1 MIPFSVRVYRLLLFA
16 YPAPFRSAY
25 ARQMEGMFR
34 ARCTDEI
41 SSSGTAGLF
50 VVWLQVLLDIAV
62 TAPMEHYFM
71 LLQDI
76 RYASRSLRKSAGF
89 TTAAVVCLTLGI
101 GASTAIFS
109 IVNAVLLKPL
119 PYRDSKN
126 YVRVYTEFPAAKLS
140 KFWFSPPELR
150 NLQRFN
156 TSWDQLEAWATGG
169 ASLQGGDRPLR
180 VNLCYVTGGM
190 MPMLGAVP
198 ETGRPILPANDDP
211 GAETTLV
218 LSHRLWIGAFG
229 GDRQIVGREVQ
240 LDGGKARIIGVMEDS
255 FEFPPGLAEPVD
267 AWSPLQLSAQQM
279 KQTGAHFLSLL
290 AHLRPGVT
298 VAAAGKDLQGIA
310 RILGQADSPGN
321 HAISPV
327 NHPLTVFG
335 FQEETIGAV
344 RTAMLMLLGAVA
356 FFLLIACV
364 NVANLLLA
372 RSDSRRREI
381 GVRKAIGAGG
391 AQLFRQFAVEGL
403 MLSGTGA
410 LLGVVLAWGGVR
422 FIVSTN
428 GGTVPRIREAA
439 LDWRVLVFAVAVAV
453 VTGLVFCIAPMLQ
466 SLRQPVSEVLKAS
479 GGKFSGSRRSHR
491 LRALLVTSEISLSLV
506 LLIGS
511 GLLVR
516 AFWKLQAVDAGI
528 RADHLLTA
536 RLSLTGATFNDRERL
551 RQFWIQAND
560 RLQKIPGVVSATLV
574 AGLPPERSE
583 NDNTTIIEG
592 YSQDAAGLGQIVA
605 FYQEAGDR
613 FFETVGARLIE
624 GRFFDRRDDLGTPSV
639 VIVNQTM
646 ARTFWPGQSAVG
658 RRLRA
663 GQKDFSTVIGVV
675 GDIRNGGM
683 SKPAATEL
691 FLPARQGRVSQDAYA
706 IVRTSGNPELAAD
719 AVRRAIAE
727 VNPTVPVSHFRT
739 LEDVMASTESQP
751 RFLALIL
758 TVFSS
763 LALLLAG
770 FGIYGVV
777 AYSVAQRT
785 PEFGVRIALGAGR
798 GDILAQVLRE
808 GAFLGI
814 VGAVAGCL
822 GAAGVT
828 RGMEG
833 LLFEVSRFDFVTF
846 ATMAAILIVVSLFAS
861 WLPAR
866 RATSVSP
873 VTALRYE

>member
-1 MIPFSVRVYRLLLFA
+1 
-16 YPAPFRSAY
+16 
-25 ARQMEGMFR
+25 
-34 ARCTDEI
+34 
-41 SSSGTAGLF
+41 
-50 VVWLQVLLDIAV
+50 
-62 TAPMEHYFM
+62 
-71 LLQDI
+71 
-76 RYASRSLRKSAGF
+76 
-89 TTAAVVCLTLGI
+89 
-101 GASTAIFS
+101 
-109 IVNAVLLKPL
+109 
-119 PYRDSKN
+119 
-126 YVRVYTEFPAAKLS
+126 
-140 KFWFSPPELR
+140 
-150 NLQRFN
+150 
-156 TSWDQLEAWATGG
+156 
-169 ASLQGGDRPLR
+169 
-180 VNLCYVTGGM
+180 
-190 MPMLGAVP
+190 
-198 ETGRPILPANDDP
+198 
-211 GAETTLV
+211 
-218 LSHRLWIGAFG
+218 
-229 GDRQIVGREVQ
+229 
-240 LDGGKARIIGVMEDS
+240 
-255 FEFPPGLAEPVD
+255 
-267 AWSPLQLSAQQM
+267 M
-279 KQTGAHFLSLL
+279 KQTGGHFLSML
-290 AHLRPGVT
+290 AHLSAGVT
-298 VAAAGKDLQGIA
+298 LAGAGKDLKGIA
-310 RILGQADSPGN
+310 RILGQADSPAN

-335 FQEETIGAV
+335 FQEETIGTV

-403 MLSGTGA
+403 MLSGAGA
-410 LLGVVLAWGGVR
+410 LLGVGLAWVGVR
-422 FIVSTN
+422 LPIVATN
-428 GGTVPRIREAA
+428 EGASPQIREAA
-439 LDWRVLVFAVAVAV
+439 LDLRVLIFAVAVAV
-453 VTGLVFCIAPMLQ
+453 VTGLVFCMAPMIQ
-466 SLRQPVSEVLKAS
+466 SLRQPVNEVLKAS
-479 GGKFSGSRRSHR
+479 GGRMAGSRQSHR
-491 LRALLVTSEISLSLV
+491 VRALLVMSEISLSLV

-536 RLSLTGATFNDRERL
+536 RLSLTSAAFNDRDRL
-551 RQFWIQAND
+551 RQFWIRAND
-560 RLQKIPGVVSATLV
+560 SLNKIPGVVSATLV
-574 AGLPPERSE
+574 AGLPPERRE
-583 NDNTTIIEG
+583 NDNTTMIEG
-592 YSQDAAGLGQIVA
+592 YRQDATGLGQIVA
-605 FYQEAGDR
+605 FYQQVGDG

-624 GRFFDRRDDLGTPSV
+624 GRFFDRRDDLGTAPV
-639 VIVNQTM
+639 VIVNQAM

-658 RRLRA
+658 RRLRVG

-691 FLPARQGRVSQDAYA
+691 FLSARQGRVSQDSYV
-706 IVRTSGNPELAAD
+706 IVRTSGNPELAAN
-719 AVRRAIAE
+719 AVRAALAE
-727 VNPTVPVSHFRT
+727 VDSTVPVSHLRT
-739 LEDVMASTESQP
+739 MEDVMASTESQP

-763 LALLLAG
+763 LALVLAG

-785 PEFGVRIALGAGR
+785 SEFGVRMALGAGR
-798 GDILAQVLRE
+798 GDIPAQVLRE

-828 RGMEG
+828 RVLEG
-833 LLFEVSRFDFVTF
+833 FLFEVSRFDFVTF

-861 WLPAR
+861 WLPAK